1 MNIKRQVGTKIIA
14 LTVGDIM
21 DFLEGLDRDIPIE
34 ADVDDAL
41 ELMVM
46 KEDETDDLYLNVET
60 VEAGENERWAEDYV

>member
-1 MNIKRQVGTKIIA
+1 MNIKRQVGEKTIA

-21 DFLEGLDRDIPIE
+21 DFLEGLNRDIPIE

-46 KEDETDDLYLNVET
+46 KEDETDDLYLNVEP
-60 VEAGENERWAEDYV
+60 VGSGEDEDWDEDYD